1 MKLNDLLRFAAL
13 YLWRRKTR
21 AILTVTG
28 VIIGTTCIVLMFA
41 IGLSNYQQFQE
52 SIMAN
57 QDLTQI
63 QINNYSMGMNSGSR
77 SAGITDSTIASIAAI
92 EHVKTV
98 SPEISFPVIIEAGKY
113 QAILQ
118 LTGIDPA
125 ALTGDFKEGKM
136 FNGNMPS
143 IVLGANTVQQFID
156 PQNPPDYR
164 NMDVYQNYRPD
175 IDWQNTQMS
184 MKLGYNTEND
194 PNSDLPASKVYR
206 TTVSGIFEAAQDQQS
221 YGAYIDLDVAK
232 QMLRENR
239 KLAEKLGV
247 NYNSYQTAIV
257 QVDNLDNVEEVLDQ
271 VKQFGFETY
280 SPTEWITQM
289 QEEQSRQQGQLF
301 AIGFISLIVSAIGIA
316 NTMYASILERRRDI
330 GIMKVVGMKIG
341 KIRLLFL
348 AESAI
353 IGLIGGAIGIAVSYI
368 SAFII
373 GSGGEDTV
381 FLGMYFT
388 AGMTIQIPAW
398 LSLMA
403 LGISAG
409 VGILSGVY
417 PARQATKTS
426 PLEAMRNGS

>member
-1 MKLNDLLRFAAL
+1 MKMSDLLRFAAL
-13 YLWRRKTR
+13 YLWRRKMR

-41 IGLSNYQQFQE
+41 IGLTNYQQFQE
-52 SIMAN
+52 SVMQN
-57 QDLTQI
+57 QDLTEI
-63 QINNYSMGMNSGSR
+63 QINNYSMGRGSQ

-98 SPEISFPVIIEAGKY
+98 SPKISIPVMVEAGRY
-113 QAILQ
+113 QAMLQ

-125 ALTGDFKEGKM
+125 ALKSEFKEGKI
-136 FNGNMPS
+136 FSDTMPS
-143 IVLGANTVQQFID
+143 IVLGANAVQQFTD
-156 PQNPPDYR
+156 PQNPPDYS
-164 NMDVYQNYRPD
+164 NYESYMNYKPD
-175 IDWQNTQMS
+175 IDWLNTQMS
-184 MKLGYNTEND
+184 LTLGYNSKDNPD
-194 PNSDLPASKVYR
+194 PNMPASKIYR
-206 TTVSGIFEAAQDQQS
+206 ASVSGIFKDAQDEQS
-221 YGAYIDLDVAK
+221 YGAYISLDVAK

-239 KLAEKLGV
+239 KLAEQLGV
-247 NYNSYQTAIV
+247 SLNSYQSAVV
-257 QVDNLDNVEEVLDQ
+257 QVDTLDNVEEVLEQ

-330 GIMKVVGMKIG
+330 GIMKVLGMRIR

-348 AESAI
+348 AEAAF

-373 GSGGEDTV
+373 SSGGGDTM
-381 FLGMYFT
+381 FLGMYFS
-388 AGMTIQIPAW
+388 AGMAIQIPAW

-409 VGILSGVY
+409 VGIISGVY
-417 PARQATKTS
+417 PAHQATKTS
-426 PLEAMRNGS
+426 PLEAMRNV

>member
-1 MKLNDLLRFAAL
+1 MKMNDLLRFAGL
-13 YLWRRKTR
+13 YLWRRKMR

-52 SIMAN
+52 SIMEN
-57 QDLTQI
+57 QNLTEI
-63 QINNYSMGMNSGSR
+63 QIYDYSSAVSQ
-77 SAGITDSTIASIAAI
+77 SAGITDSTISSIAAI
-92 EHVKTV
+92 QHVKTV
-98 SPEISFPVIIEAGKY
+98 SPKISIPVMVEAGRY
-113 QAILQ
+113 EAMLQ

-125 ALTGDFKEGKM
+125 ALSNEFKEGKI
-136 FNGNMPS
+136 FSDSMPS
-143 IVLGANTVQQFID
+143 IVLGSNAVQQFVD
-156 PQNPPDYR
+156 PKNPPDYA
-164 NMDVYQNYRPD
+164 NYENYMDYQPD
-175 IDWQNTQMS
+175 IDWLNTQMS
-184 MKLGYNTEND
+184 LTLGYNSKDNPD
-194 PNSDLPASKVYR
+194 PNMPASKIYR
-206 TTVSGIFEAAQDQQS
+206 ASISGIMKDAQDEQS
-221 YGAYIDLDVAK
+221 YGAYISLDVAK

-239 KLAEKLGV
+239 KLAEQLGLSL
-247 NYNSYQTAIV
+247 NSYQAAVV
-257 QVDNLDNVEEVLDQ
+257 QVDNLDHVEAVLEQ

-280 SPTEWITQM
+280 SPTEWISQM

-330 GIMKVVGMKIG
+330 GIMKVLGMKIS

-348 AESAI
+348 TEAAF

-373 GSGGEDTV
+373 GSGGEDTM

-388 AGMTIQIPAW
+388 AGMTIQIPVW

-417 PARQATKTS
+417 PAHQATKTS
-426 PLEAMRNGS
+426 PLEAMRNV

>member
-1 MKLNDLLRFAAL
+1 MKMTDLLRFAGL

-28 VIIGTTCIVLMFA
+28 VVIGTTCIVLMFA
-41 IGLSNYQQFQE
+41 IGLSNYQQFEE
-52 SIMAN
+52 SVLAN

-63 QINNYSMGMNSGSR
+63 QINNYSMGGGSQSG
-77 SAGITDSTIASIAAI
+77 GITDSTIASIAAI
-92 EHVKTV
+92 KHVKTV
-98 SPEISFPVIIEAGKY
+98 SPEIQIPAMIEAGRYK
-113 QAILQ
+113 AVLQ

-125 ALTGDFKEGKM
+125 ALGDDFQEGNI
-136 FNGNMPS
+136 FSDSVPS
-143 IVLGANTVQQFID
+143 IVLGANALQQFMD
-156 PQNPPDYR
+156 PQNPPDYSD
-164 NMDVYQNYRPD
+164 MESYEAYRPD
-175 IDWQNTQMS
+175 IDFLNTQMS
-184 MKLGYNTEND
+184 LKMGYDMGEGTD
-194 PNSDLPASKVYR
+194 SDMPKSKVYR
-206 TTVSGIFEAAQDQQS
+206 AKVSGILADAQDEQS
-221 YGAYIDLDVAK
+221 YGAYISLDVAR
-232 QMLRENR
+232 QMIRDNR

-247 NYNSYQTAIV
+247 RENAYQTAII
-257 QVDNLDNVEEVLDQ
+257 QVDELDNVEKVLDQ

-330 GIMKVVGMKIG
+330 GIMKVVGMRIA

-348 AESAI
+348 AEAAF

-368 SAFII
+368 AAFII
-373 GSGGEDTV
+373 SSGGEDTV
-381 FLGMYFT
+381 FLGMYFS
-388 AGMTIQIPAW
+388 AGTTVQIPIW

-403 LGISAG
+403 LGIAAG

-417 PARQATKTS
+417 PAYKATKIS
-426 PLEAMRNGS
+426 PLEAMRGIS